1 MTKRIHA
8 LEPHVAE
15 LIAAGEVVERPASI
29 VKELLENAVD
39 AGAQKITVEIKNG
52 GISYIRVTDDGGGI
66 EKEDL
71 PAAFVRHA
79 TSKVRTA
86 ADLDQIGSFGF
97 RGEALASIAAVCK
110 VEILSRTPESIS
122 GGRYVIHGSR
132 EVDFSDAGCPV
143 GTTIVVRDVFY
154 NTPARMKFLKKDST
168 EANTI
173 ANIVDKIALANPQ
186 ISFRF
191 IRDGQVKLNTPGNG
205 DLLSVIYAVYG
216 KEFAAEMIPVNYTHE
231 FVTVSGFICRP
242 TASRAT
248 RSMQNFFINS
258 RYVRS
263 RTCMAALEE
272 AYKSSIM
279 TGKFPTCVLN
289 VQIPFNTVDVN
300 VHPAKIEVRFSNER
314 PVFDAVYRGCKEA
327 LGTAGEA
334 DFLPKEEPVKAAP
347 SPFALKDFDH
357 TGMQQRMTAAEYR
370 TMSSGNR
377 QERSAPKAAPER
389 RELSMRSP
397 SMEEAMEVLR
407 EHRAAAPVKN
417 SFPGRESRPS
427 YPEQVRTFFEPE
439 KQVQP
444 VTEPR
449 QEPAIQP
456 SMPDRR
462 PQPEPESI
470 PAAPAA
476 VPVEPE
482 KTAPARPESAA
493 IRLTD
498 DREEQDTDYRILGE
512 LFGTYIM
519 VEYKDTFVL
528 VDKHAAHERILYNRL
543 CRETS
548 LGQRQILLAPVP
560 VTLSRQEY
568 DAALR
573 GLEAFEQIGFLLED
587 FGNGTVLVREIP
599 TMLPLDDVTGAVQ
612 EAAAKLADGRQQM
625 LPETVDELLH
635 SVACKAAIK
644 AHDTTSLPEMAQLV
658 EVIRQ
663 DRDVRFCPHGR
674 PVSVTM
680 TRSELER
687 KFGRLV

>member
-1 MTKRIHA
+1 MTKRIHV
-8 LEPHVAE
+8 LEPQVAE

-39 AGAQKITVEIKNG
+39 AGAQKITIEIKNG

-66 EKEDL
+66 EKDDL

-86 ADLDQIGSFGF
+86 ADLEQIGSFGF

-110 VEILSRTPESIS
+110 VEVLSRTPESIS
-122 GGRYVIHGSR
+122 GGRYVIHGSQ

-143 GTTIVVRDVFY
+143 GTTIVVRDVFF

-168 EANTI
+168 EAGTI

-216 KEFAAEMIPVNYTHE
+216 KEFAADMIPVNYTHE

-242 TASRAT
+242 TASRST

-279 TGKFPTCVLN
+279 TGKFPACVLN

-334 DFLPKEEPVKAAP
+334 DFLPKEEPPKAAP

-370 TMSSGNR
+370 SMTSGSRENR
-377 QERSAPKAAPER
+377 PAAKPAPEAQR
-389 RELSMRSP
+389 NGSLTLRSP
-397 SMEEAMEVLR
+397 GLGEAMEVLR
-407 EHRAAAPVKN
+407 EHRAASPAGS
-417 SFPGRESRPS
+417 SFTPRESRPA
-427 YPEQVRTFFEPE
+427 YTPQVKTFLEPE
-439 KQVQP
+439 KPAQP
-444 VTEPR
+444 ARSSE
-449 QEPAIQP
+449 
-456 SMPDRR
+456 
-462 PQPEPESI
+462 PEPVRMPSRRDK
-470 PAAPAA
+470 PAEPVHPA
-476 VPVEPE
+476 
-482 KTAPARPESAA
+482 
-493 IRLTD
+493 
-498 DREEQDTDYRILGE
+498 
-512 LFGTYIM
+512 M
-519 VEYKDTFVL
+519 
-528 VDKHAAHERILYNRL
+528 
-543 CRETS
+543 
-548 LGQRQILLAPVP
+548 
-560 VTLSRQEY
+560 
-568 DAALR
+568 
-573 GLEAFEQIGFLLED
+573 
-587 FGNGTVLVREIP
+587 
-599 TMLPLDDVTGAVQ
+599 VQ
-612 EAAAKLADGRQQM
+612 E
-625 LPETVDELLH
+625 
-635 SVACKAAIK
+635 KAER
-644 AHDTTSLPEMAQLV
+644 L
-658 EVIRQ
+658 
-663 DRDVRFCPHGR
+663 R
-674 PVSVTM
+674 PRPFS
-680 TRSELER
+680 
-687 KFGRLV
+687 

>member
-1 MTKRIHA
+1 MTKRIHV
-8 LEPHVAE
+8 LEPQVAE

-39 AGAQKITVEIKNG
+39 AGAQKITIEIKNG

-66 EKEDL
+66 EKDDL

-86 ADLDQIGSFGF
+86 ADLEQIGSFGF

-110 VEILSRTPESIS
+110 VEVLSRTPESIS
-122 GGRYVIHGSR
+122 GGRYVIHGSQ

-143 GTTIVVRDVFY
+143 GTTIVVRDVFF

-168 EANTI
+168 EAGTI

-216 KEFAAEMIPVNYTHE
+216 KEFAADMIPVNYTHE

-242 TASRAT
+242 TASRST

-279 TGKFPTCVLN
+279 TGKFPACVLN

-334 DFLPKEEPVKAAP
+334 DFLPKEEPPKAAP

-370 TMSSGNR
+370 SMTSGSRENR
-377 QERSAPKAAPER
+377 PAAKPAPEAQR
-389 RELSMRSP
+389 NGSLNPAVARTGGGDGGPAGAPCRIAAGSSFTPGRVCPAYTPQVKILPGAGKAGAAARSP
-397 SMEEAMEVLR
+397 EPEPVRMPSKPDKPAEPVRPAMAQEKAELPAP
-407 EHRAAAPVKN
+407 AAAPTVL
-417 SFPGRESRPS
+417 
-427 YPEQVRTFFEPE
+427 
-439 KQVQP
+439 
-444 VTEPR
+444 
-449 QEPAIQP
+449 
-456 SMPDRR
+456 
-462 PQPEPESI
+462 
-470 PAAPAA
+470 
-476 VPVEPE
+476 
-482 KTAPARPESAA
+482 
-493 IRLTD
+493 LTD
-498 DREEQDTDYRILGE
+498 DTEEQVTDYRILGE

-528 VDKHAAHERILYNRL
+528 IDKHAAHERILYNRL

-573 GLEAFEQIGFLLED
+573 GLPAFEQIGFLLED
-587 FGNGTVLVREIP
+587 FGNGTSA
-599 TMLPLDDVTGAVQ
+599 GAGDSHH
-612 EAAAKLADGRQQM
+612 AAAGRCHRGSPGGRSQAGRRTAADAPRNGGR
-625 LPETVDELLH
+625 
-635 SVACKAAIK
+635 AAPF
-644 AHDTTSLPEMAQLV
+644 SGLQGGNQGP
-658 EVIRQ
+658 
-663 DRDVRFCPHGR
+663 
-674 PVSVTM
+674 
-680 TRSELER
+680 
-687 KFGRLV
+687 

>member
-1 MTKRIHA
+1 MTKRIHV

-122 GGRYVIHGSR
+122 GGRYVIHGSQ

-377 QERSAPKAAPER
+377 QERPAPKAVPER

-397 SMEEAMEVLR
+397 SMGEAMEVLR

-449 QEPAIQP
+449 QEPAARP

-462 PQPEPESI
+462 PQPEPEAI

-476 VPVEPE
+476 VSVEPE
-482 KTAPARPESAA
+482 KTAPARPEPAA

-599 TMLPLDDVTGAVQ
+599 TMLPLDDVTSAVQ

>member
-1 MTKRIHA
+1 MTKRIHV
-8 LEPHVAE
+8 LEPQVAE

-39 AGAQKITVEIKNG
+39 AGAQKNTIEIKNG

-66 EKEDL
+66 EKDDL

-86 ADLDQIGSFGF
+86 ADLEQIGSFGF

-110 VEILSRTPESIS
+110 VEVLSRTPESIS
-122 GGRYVIHGSR
+122 GGRYVIHGSQ

-143 GTTIVVRDVFY
+143 GTTIVVRDVFF

-168 EANTI
+168 EAGTI

-216 KEFAAEMIPVNYTHE
+216 KEFAADMIPVNYTHE

-242 TASRAT
+242 TASRST

-279 TGKFPTCVLN
+279 TGKFPACVLN

-334 DFLPKEEPVKAAP
+334 DFLPKEEPPKAAP

-370 TMSSGNR
+370 SMTSGSRENR
-377 QERSAPKAAPER
+377 PAAKPAPEAQR
-389 RELSMRSP
+389 NGSLTLRSP
-397 SMEEAMEVLR
+397 GLGEAMEVLR
-407 EHRAAAPVKN
+407 EHRAASPAGS
-417 SFPGRESRPS
+417 SFTPRESRPA
-427 YPEQVRTFFEPE
+427 YTPQVKTFLEPE
-439 KQVQP
+439 KPAQP
-444 VTEPR
+444 ARSSE
-449 QEPAIQP
+449 
-456 SMPDRR
+456 
-462 PQPEPESI
+462 PEPVRMPSKPDK
-470 PAAPAA
+470 PAEPVRPAMAQEKAEPPAPAA
-476 VPVEPE
+476 
-482 KTAPARPESAA
+482 APTVLLA
-493 IRLTD
+493 D
-498 DREEQDTDYRILGE
+498 DAEEQVTDYRILGE

-528 VDKHAAHERILYNRL
+528 IDKHAAHERILYNRL

-573 GLEAFEQIGFLLED
+573 GLPAFEQIGFLLED